1 MNYIKLEIFDI
12 VELRNGVLAVVL
24 PESEN
29 PEERMLALYS
39 RNYAY
44 CPKIASI
51 SNSLLENDSYADDL
65 TYNGSSDFDI
75 MKVLKYGEV
84 RANPLFSH
92 EAYMRMITDIVIRRG
107 LCWNSFKD
115 FNIKE
120 RLKPYDWTWIRKE
133 CKEVTMADIEEKF
146 GCKVKIIKEK

>member
-12 VELRNGVLAVVL
+12 VELRDGSLAVVL

-29 PEERMLALYS
+29 PEERALGLYS

-51 SNSLLENDSYADDL
+51 SNSLLENDSYTEDL

-75 MKVLKYGEV
+75 MKVLKYSEV
-84 RANPLFSH
+84 NENSWFPH
-92 EAYMRMITDIVIRRG
+92 VAYMRMITDIVIRRG
-107 LCWNSFKD
+107 LCWNDFKD
-115 FNIKE
+115 IKE
-120 RLKPYDWTWIRKE
+120 RLNYGWTWVREE

-146 GCKVKIIKEK
+146 GCKIKIIKEK

>member
-12 VELRNGVLAVVL
+12 VELRDGSLAVVL

-29 PEERMLALYS
+29 PKERMLGLYS

-51 SNSLLENDSYADDL
+51 SNSLLENDSYAEDL

-75 MKVLKYGEV
+75 MKVLKYSKVSE
-84 RANPLFSH
+84 NPRFPH
-92 EAYMRMITDIVIRRG
+92 ETYMRMITDIVIRRG
-107 LCWNSFKD
+107 LCWDDFKD
-115 FNIKE
+115 IKE
-120 RLKPYDWTWIRKE
+120 RLKPYGWTWVREE

-146 GCKVKIIKEK
+146 GCKVKIIKEN